1 MPITV
6 IATQKVAGANGGTTP
21 AFNSTGAN
29 CIAVYLAYGGSPTVT
44 DNQGNTYTAETTR
57 TNTVVGRWYYC
68 LNATVN
74 ASHTVT
80 IGGGST
86 VSSCVVYALSGVA
99 TTAAYSSPGGTD
111 IASGTAAS
119 FGAAFT
125 PPEDNCIV
133 LMGAGLTTATI
144 TGVTGANGW
153 TVDQW
158 TSGVGGTNYGSIVGY
173 KIQTTATAIP
183 SAQQFATWTNNA
195 AGVCIPAIFKSAPA
209 GSGLTIATPSAF
221 EVHQRSGTTGSIQIT
236 GSVTGATEDIEASFN
251 GGAYVTI
258 ASSVAAGPFSGTLT
272 GQAQG
277 QGTLTVRKKITT
289 AASATV
295 LNVGIGDV
303 FVVGGDSI
311 SEGRG
316 TNAQSYAHAT
326 LKAAKYTQANVW
338 GEGNDGIDT
347 GTSVGSHWPL
357 LATHILEDQ
366 GVPVAFISTGTGSTD
381 VSGSNN
387 QWAKPNSSY
396 STLTGQVTSSTVAS
410 VRGVLM
416 HLGPNAVVNA
426 STITK
431 ATYNTAID
439 TLASNIA
446 ADVVGAPKLHI
457 GIFGEVSTGSPPDR
471 VAALNNLRGAILEA
485 HGDNAN
491 VLPGPV
497 LIELDYSDGVH
508 PQSNTHLQAVANRW
522 WVALKASLYGGSG
535 GRGPRLSSAVW
546 NLARTQLT
554 VTFDRNLKTGL
565 SHATQCWA
573 ISDNGSAMTIS
584 SVAYGGGANDL
595 LITTSAAATGPG
607 GTSTVTFAGGDTAVG
622 RVVPMSA
629 DITLPGAAGV
639 TQIPAEPIYAAT
651 VSEVGAAAVTTNP
664 TNQTVTAG
672 ATATF
677 TAAAT
682 GTPTPTVQWERSTN
696 GGGSWSPVSG
706 ATSTSYTT
714 PATTVTGGS
723 ANNGDQ
729 YRAVFTNTGGTA
741 TTTAAVLTV
750 NAAPL
755 TVTLTLTT
763 DGSTPA
769 ASLTGLK
776 WAFFDQVTPDL
787 FVAPTAKGAIET
799 TDGSGVLVIPVT
811 GTSLIAGQTG
821 WLTVTNSDGTVS
833 QSPAHKAFSGPV
845 TVA

>member
-6 IATQKVAGANGGTTP
+6 VATQKVAGATGGTTP

-29 CIAVYLAYGGSPTVT
+29 CIAVWLAYGGSPTVT
-44 DNQGNTYTAETTR
+44 DNQGNTYTAETPR
-57 TNTVVGRWYYC
+57 TNTVAGRWYHC
-68 LNATVN
+68 LNANVG

-80 IGGGST
+80 IGGGTT
-86 VSSCVVYALSGVA
+86 VSSCVVYALAGVA

-111 IASGTAAS
+111 VVSGTSAS
-119 FGAAFT
+119 FAAGFT
-125 PPEDNCIV
+125 PPEDDCIV
-133 LMGAGLTTATI
+133 LMGAGLTTGTI

-153 TVDQW
+153 TIDQW

-173 KIQTTATAIP
+173 KIQTTATLVP

-195 AGVCIPAIFKSAPA
+195 GGVCVPAIFKAAPA
-209 GSGLTIATPSAF
+209 GGSLTISTPAAF
-221 EVHQRSGTTGSIQIT
+221 EVHQRSGTTGTIQIT
-236 GSVTGATEDIEASFN
+236 GSVSGSTEDIEASWN

-258 ASSVAAGPFSGTLT
+258 ATAVPPGTFSGSLT

-277 QGTLTVRKKITT
+277 QGTLTVRKRVTI
-289 AASATV
+289 AESATV

-303 FVVGGDSI
+303 FAVGGDSI
-311 SEGRG
+311 SDGRG
-316 TNAQSYAHAT
+316 TNAQVYTHGS
-326 LKAAKYTQANVW
+326 LKAARFVSGAW
-338 GEGNDGIDT
+338 SELIDT
-347 GTSVGSHWPL
+347 GPGAGSHWPI
-357 LATHILEDQ
+357 LATRILADQ
-366 GVPVAFISTGTGSTD
+366 GVPVAFIRTGVGSTD

-387 QWAKPNSSY
+387 QWAKPNSAY
-396 STLTGQVTSSTVAS
+396 SGMTTAATNSTAAS

-426 STITK
+426 STISR
-431 ATYNTAID
+431 ATYNAAID
-439 TLASNIA
+439 TLASNLGADIA
-446 ADVVGAPKLHI
+446 GAPKLHL

-471 VAALNNLRGAILEA
+471 VAALNNLRGAILDA

-497 LIELDYSDGVH
+497 LIELDYTDGVH
-508 PQSNTHLQAVANRW
+508 PLSDAQLQAVANRW

-546 NLARTQLT
+546 NLARTELT
-554 VTFDRNLKTGL
+554 VTFDRALKTGL
-565 SHATQCWA
+565 SHATQPWA

-595 LITTSAAATGPG
+595 VITTSAAATGPA
-607 GTSTVTFAGGDTAVG
+607 GTSTLTFAGGDTAVG

-651 VSEVGAAAVTTNP
+651 VGEPGAPSITTSP
-664 TNQTVTAG
+664 SNQTVTAG
-672 ATATF
+672 STATF

-696 GGGSWSPVSG
+696 GGGAWATVGG

-723 ANNGDQ
+723 ANNADQ
-729 YRAVFTNTGGTA
+729 FRAVFTNANGSA
-741 TTTAAVLTV
+741 TTAAATLTV
-750 NAAPL
+750 NGAAPPPPPPPPNGASSAPVIGL
-755 TVTLTLTT
+755 T
-763 DGSTPA
+763 S
-769 ASLTGLK
+769 
-776 WAFFDQVTPDL
+776 
-787 FVAPTAKGAIET
+787 
-799 TDGSGVLVIPVT
+799 
-811 GTSLIAGQTG
+811 AGQ
-821 WLTVTNSDGTVS
+821 LIVLI
-833 QSPAHKAFSGPV
+833 
-845 TVA
+845 